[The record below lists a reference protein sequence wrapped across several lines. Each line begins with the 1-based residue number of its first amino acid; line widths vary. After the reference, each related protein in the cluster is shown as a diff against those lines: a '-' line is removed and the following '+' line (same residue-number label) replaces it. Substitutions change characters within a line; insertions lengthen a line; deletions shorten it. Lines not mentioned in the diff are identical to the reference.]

1 MKKMDVQPRIRRR
14 RTRIPKPDEK
24 KKDFPGYEP
33 YPSDEDIYA
42 KDKQETAIDP
52 EAISGQKTFPRTG
65 MPSESQYDYD
75 TDVSDEDLDI
85 PGADLDDDMESIGSE
100 DEEND
105 YYSVTDN
112 NYDEL
117 EDILER

>member
-1 MKKMDVQPRIRRR
+1 MIRRR

-65 MPSESQYDYD
+65 IPSESGYD
-75 TDVSDEDLDI
+75 TDVSVEVMDI
-85 PGADLDDDMESIGSE
+85 PRADLDDDMEAIGSE
-100 DEEND
+100 DEENN

-117 EDILER
+117 EDILDR